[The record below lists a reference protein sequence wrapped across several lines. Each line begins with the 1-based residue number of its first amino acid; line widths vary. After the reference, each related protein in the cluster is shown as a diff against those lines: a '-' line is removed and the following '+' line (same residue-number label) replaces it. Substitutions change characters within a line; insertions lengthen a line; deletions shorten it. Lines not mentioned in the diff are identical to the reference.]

1 MGTCELGRPLPTASP
16 EAHTP
21 HATVAAEQAELIGGW
36 RLLLACVAGVAF
48 GSIGFAT
55 YSIGAFVK
63 PLEAEFGWSRADVQG
78 AILFSMGLGGIAAP
92 LAGMLID
99 RFGARLIALTGLI
112 GAGIGFLSAAWATSS
127 IWTFYLAYA
136 LVACLGAG
144 SGPVSWT
151 RAIAGQFQ
159 KSRGLAL
166 GLALSGTGVS
176 AIFVPP
182 YVVSLIESFGWRIGF
197 VGLSLL
203 PVAIALP
210 IAYLFFRPRDTAMP
224 KPGSGVQATQQPGL
238 TALEALRSYRFW
250 VLMLSIIA
258 MYLGITGI
266 IPNLIPALTD
276 RGYSPSAAA
285 AVQSVFGLAVIFGRL
300 LVGWLIDRYWAPAV
314 AAAVLTPP
322 VVACIIFLN
331 DVPYAA
337 YLFAA
342 LLAGM
347 AAGAELDLLAFFTA
361 RYFGL
366 RSYARTYS
374 LLYAGVAVAAGIG
387 PAAFAYVYEMTGS
400 YNASFTLAAILF
412 AIGGPCVLTLGRY
425 PSFTQAQS
433 AGAAPAEITA
443 GRGKR

>member
-1 MGTCELGRPLPTASP
+1 M
-16 EAHTP
+16 P
-21 HATVAAEQAELIGGW
+21 HTVAVEGRAELLDGW

-78 AILFSMGLGGIAAP
+78 ALLFSMGLGGIAAP

-112 GAGIGFLSAAWATSS
+112 GAGIGFFSAAWATSS

-151 RAIAGQFQ
+151 RAIAGQFH

-176 AIFVPP
+176 AIVVPP
-182 YVVSLIESFGWRIGF
+182 YVVSLIESFGWRVGF

-210 IAYLFFRPRDTAMP
+210 LAYYFFHPRDAGTTRVVHS
-224 KPGSGVQATQQPGL
+224 SGQSAQLTGL
-238 TALEALRSYRFW
+238 TALEAVRSYRFW

-276 RGYSPSAAA
+276 RGYSASSAA
-285 AVQSVFGLAVIFGRL
+285 AVQSVFGLAVIVGRL

-322 VVACIIFLN
+322 VLACVIFLN

-337 YLFAA
+337 YMLAA

-374 LLYAGVAVAAGIG
+374 LLYAGVAVAAGVG
-387 PAAFAYVYEMTGS
+387 PAAFAYVYEITGS
-400 YNASFTLAAILF
+400 YNTSFTLAAVLF

-425 PSFTQAQS
+425 PDFSQRS
-433 AGAAPAEITA
+433 R
-443 GRGKR
+443 GRR